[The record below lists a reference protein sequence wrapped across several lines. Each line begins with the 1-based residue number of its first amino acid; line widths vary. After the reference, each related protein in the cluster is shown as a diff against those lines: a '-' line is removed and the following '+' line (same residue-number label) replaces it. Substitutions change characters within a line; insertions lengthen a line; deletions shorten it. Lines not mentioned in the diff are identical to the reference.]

1 MKILME
7 WIFFS
12 FFMHYKRIWEKKS
25 FKKKNCFISN
35 TKQFNDIPSVILF
48 KILNNIVL
56 YILLTNFCIEK
67 GLSRFFESRERQLYI
82 VRFIK

>member
-1 MKILME
+1 ME

-25 FKKKNCFISN
+25 LKKKNCFISN

-67 GLSRFFESRERQLYI
+67 GLSRFFEFRERQLYI
-82 VRFIK
+82 DRFIK

>member
-1 MKILME
+1 MDFLFFFHALQKNLGKKIL
-7 WIFFS
+7 
-12 FFMHYKRIWEKKS
+12 
-25 FKKKNCFISN
+25 KKKNCFISN
-35 TKQFNDIPSVILF
+35 TEQFNDISNVILF

-67 GLSRFFESRERQLYI
+67 GLSCFFESRERQLYI